1 MKTFKEFQ
9 TESYSRLDEGIVDS
23 AKDWAKANLKPSWGG
38 AAGLAKNMAGWS
50 AGNYLYGKYVKN
62 AQKKDP
68 RAKETEVGNIVSG
81 VAGTTAVN
89 YGWKKLRDWGTK
101 ALIGSVLF
109 GNR

>member
-1 MKTFKEFQ
+1 MKSYKQFKESNQ
-9 TESYSRLDEGIVDS
+9 YIDEGI
-23 AKDWAKANLKPSWGG
+23 KDWAKANLKPSWGG

-62 AQKKDP
+62 AQKRDP

-81 VAGTTAVN
+81 VAGTTATN
-89 YGWKKLRDWGTK
+89 MMYNKLRDWGTK

>member
-9 TESYSRLDEGIVDS
+9 IESYSRLDEGI
-23 AKDWAKANLKPSWGG
+23 KDWAKANLKPSWGG
-38 AAGLAKNMAGWS
+38 AAGLARNLAGWS

-81 VAGTTAVN
+81 TAGTVATSALWNQV
-89 YGWKKLRDWGTK
+89 KKWGTR
-101 ALIGSVLF
+101 ALVTSILM
-109 GNR
+109 GNK

>member
-1 MKTFKEFQ
+1 MKSYRQFKESNQ
-9 TESYSRLDEGIVDS
+9 YIDEGI
-23 AKDWAKANLKPSWGG
+23 KDWAKANLRPSWGG
-38 AAGLAKNMAGWS
+38 AAGLAKNLAGWS

-81 VAGTTAVN
+81 TAGTVATSALWNQV
-89 YGWKKLRDWGTK
+89 KKWGTR
-101 ALIGSVLF
+101 ALVTSILM

>member
-9 TESYSRLDEGIVDS
+9 IESYSRLDEGI
-23 AKDWAKANLKPSWGG
+23 KDWAKANLKPSWGG
-38 AAGLAKNMAGWS
+38 AAGLAKNLAGWS

-81 VAGTTAVN
+81 TAGTVATSALWNKV
-89 YGWKKLRDWGTK
+89 KKWGTR
-101 ALIGSVLF
+101 ALVTSILM